1 MTGIQELWEY
11 EYFIDLH
18 TVGIYS
24 STILIPFAKIFKTL
38 FIKISTFSFLQRF
51 EIAT

>member
-1 MTGIQELWEY
+1 MTGIQEMWEY
-11 EYFIDLH
+11 EYSIDLH

-24 STILIPFAKIFKTL
+24 STILIPLAKNDKTL
-38 FIKISTFSFLQRF
+38 FIKISTFSFFQRF